1 LIDPETRERAAAR
14 LLLDWPTGVEGVL
27 IGGYAV
33 AAYGPPRQSVD
44 VDVVTDAKRRPAW
57 ERWLRTHQLVAQR
70 RTTFPG
76 KGAAGIPVTNWR
88 GGNVQFDLMVGG
100 VRDRDSWAVVPAEWI
115 LRDPRVGPIEL
126 LSGRVEAPVS
136 TVRLEGLWA
145 LKLVAGR
152 PHDIADLFGLTTQP
166 AHLDEVTDL
175 LRSLHG
181 PRIRRKFK
189 TLRTRLSDRKTY
201 VDSLSRLSAGSP
213 TDSVNV
219 TAWTK
224 FIAKVDS
231 VLPAD

>member
-1 LIDPETRERAAAR
+1 MDPESRERAAAR
-14 LLLDWPTGVEGVL
+14 LLMDWPTEVEGVL

-44 VDVVTDAKRRPAW
+44 LDVVTDERTRPAW
-57 ERWLRTHQLVAQR
+57 ERWLRAHQLMVER

-76 KGAAGIPVTNWR
+76 KSAAGISVTNWR
-88 GGNVQFDLMVGG
+88 GGTVSFDLMVGG

-126 LSGRVEAPVS
+126 LSGRVEAGVS

-152 PHDIADLFGLTTQP
+152 PHDIADLFGLTTQA
-166 AHLDEVTDL
+166 AHLDEVADL
-175 LRSLHG
+175 LSSLHG

-201 VDSLSRLSAGSP
+201 VDSLSRLGAGSP
-213 TDSVNV
+213 TDSANT
-219 TAWTK
+219 TAWQQ
-224 FIAKVDS
+224 FIAKVNS
-231 VLPAD
+231 VLPTD